1 MNTFPR
7 FIEKELGKRL
17 SAFPAVGITG
27 PRQAG
32 KTTLAKTIAERYDK
46 ETLYLDLEL
55 PSDLARLQNAE
66 LYLKEHVDK
75 LIIIDEV
82 QRKPELF
89 PLLRALI
96 DQNRQASR
104 FLILGSASP
113 ELLMQSS
120 ETLAGRISY
129 LELSPFHV
137 RELPEADINKHWLRG
152 GFPQALFAPEEEY
165 AFQWLVDFINSFI
178 ERDLPQFG
186 LNAPSRTLWTLLQ
199 MLSSV
204 HANVLNQSMLANAIG
219 LSSPT
224 IARYLSYLER
234 AYFIRFLQ
242 PWHININK
250 RLVKSPKVFFQD
262 SGVLHSISGINNMGQ
277 LLGNPIA
284 GASWEGYVVQQIIAN
299 LPQHVFPYFYRTK
312 EGSELDLVLIKGNKA
327 IMAIEVKMSSSPSL
341 SRGNRIALE
350 DVGRPPLYIITPN
363 AGDYPLEENIRV
375 CDMLSFWKYFG

>member
-1 MNTFPR
+1 
-7 FIEKELGKRL
+7 
-17 SAFPAVGITG
+17 
-27 PRQAG
+27 
-32 KTTLAKTIAERYDK
+32 
-46 ETLYLDLEL
+46 
-55 PSDLARLQNAE
+55 
-66 LYLKEHVDK
+66 
-75 LIIIDEV
+75 
-82 QRKPELF
+82 
-89 PLLRALI
+89 
-96 DQNRQASR
+96 
-104 FLILGSASP
+104 
-113 ELLMQSS
+113 MQSS